1 MVRNTLWS
9 IGHGKRVKWW
19 PTSMSS
25 HPQDHKHMP
34 LSIRWRFLFLVV
46 SSSSHHLSP
55 SGFLQ
60 SPRQHPDLCSWQWSL
75 QNVSLRWISA
85 ETLSELET
93 GKLQLYMPLLD
104 LRRSIVGRDWPRQ
117 AVRHSKRRNPSR
129 DQTRFEK
136 RAKVIDR
143 VHGHS
148 PLTFIFVV
156 LPRSVTSH
164 HSADERL
171 GLVESSLDINA
182 AADQLTKAEIKCII
196 PFSRGV
202 LVAAGANKVYMFD
215 RVDDNREYFRRNREI
230 LLPNDPADK
239 TKNEHVVS
247 MCLSPSEETLIA
259 LTDHQQIYQLSFS
272 GVDITK
278 VREKK
283 IFERIRH
290 RWCVSRMWPPFPIWP
305 KAIITRKSLVLILV
319 FENSWLP
326 PVEWI
331 DPFASG
337 TMKQG
342 KEIRCHWGSG
352 SLTDLVLLRV

>member
-1 MVRNTLWS
+1 
-9 IGHGKRVKWW
+9 
-19 PTSMSS
+19 MS
-25 HPQDHKHMP
+25 
-34 LSIRWRFLFLVV
+34 
-46 SSSSHHLSP
+46 
-55 SGFLQ
+55 
-60 SPRQHPDLCSWQWSL
+60 
-75 QNVSLRWISA
+75 
-85 ETLSELET
+85 
-93 GKLQLYMPLLD
+93 LLD
-104 LRRSIVGRDWPRQ
+104 LGRSIVGRDGSRQ

-143 VHGHS
+143 HS
-148 PLTFIFVV
+148 PLTFIVV
-156 LPRSVTSH
+156 CPLRSVNSQ

-283 IFERIRH
+283 IFERSDIGDASLGCGNLFLFDRRLSSRASH
-290 RWCVSRMWPPFPIWP
+290 WC
-305 KAIITRKSLVLILV
+305 
-319 FENSWLP
+319 
-326 PVEWI
+326 
-331 DPFASG
+331 
-337 TMKQG
+337 
-342 KEIRCHWGSG
+342 
-352 SLTDLVLLRV
+352 